1 MVYKR
6 KIQVWAAVFF
16 YMPRQP
22 FLIKVRDGSANSGTV
37 SKTESKVLDAL
48 LRQCLKQD
56 RGAQKEL
63 YRLFFGYAMS
73 ICDRY
78 STTAEEAKD
87 VLNDGFMKVFTR
99 LKQYEPHKPFK
110 GWVRRIMINT
120 ALDNYRH
127 NLKNYYLQD
136 IETAEPAS
144 DPFNVEQQL
153 NYEYLI
159 SLVQQLSPAY
169 RAVFN
174 LYAIDGYTHEEI
186 AETLGIAVGTSKSNL
201 AKARANL
208 REALQRSKI
217 DEHKQYV

>member
-1 MVYKR
+1 
-6 KIQVWAAVFF
+6 
-16 YMPRQP
+16 
-22 FLIKVRDGSANSGTV
+22 V
-37 SKTESKVLDAL
+37 SETESKELNAL

-56 RGAQKEL
+56 RGAQRRL
-63 YRLFFGYAMS
+63 YQLFFGYAMS
-73 ICDRY
+73 ICTRY
-78 STTAEEAKD
+78 SSTAEEAKD

-99 LKQYEPHKPFK
+99 LKQYHPTKPFK

-127 NLKNYYLQD
+127 NLKNYHLQD
-136 IETAEPAS
+136 IETAAPAA
-144 DPFNVEQQL
+144 DPFDVEQQL

-186 AETLGIAVGTSKSNL
+186 ADLLGIAVGTSKSNL

-208 REALQRSKI
+208 REALKRSRI
-217 DEHKQYV
+217 DERKQYV